1 MVEPMRVLQVFAQMN
16 RGGAETMIMNL
27 YRNIDRTKI
36 QFDFVVHTEEEC
48 IFDKEIRG
56 YGGRIYRI
64 PRYIGKNHFAY
75 KKAWVDFFKKYPNY
89 RIIHGHVRSTAS
101 IYLKI
106 AKENG
111 LITIAHSHNISSGKG
126 ISAQIKNILQ
136 NSIRHHADY
145 MFACSKLAGIWLF
158 GEEATK
164 SDGFYLFNN
173 AIESKK
179 FIFNSEIRNQ
189 MRDEL
194 DIKNKF
200 VVGHV
205 GRFHPQKNHE
215 FLLEIFNSIKQK
227 VENAVLLLVGDGEL
241 RNHILN
247 KAELMGIRDDVIYL
261 GVRSDISDIY
271 QAMDVFVFPSNYEG
285 LGIVAVEAQASGL
298 STFVS
303 SKVVPDE
310 AKVSPL
316 MHAISLK
323 KSADYWAKEI
333 INKSNSKRLNMQEN
347 IIRAKYDIDE
357 SVEWLTDFYLKVSNQ
372 HG

>member
-27 YRNIDRTKI
+27 YRNIDRSKI

-48 IFDKEIRG
+48 IFDKEIRK

-64 PRYIGKNHFAY
+64 PRYTGKNHFAY
-75 KKAWVDFFKKYPNY
+75 KKAWRKLLSEYPNY
-89 RIIHGHVRSTAS
+89 TIIHGHVRSTAS

-111 LITIAHSHNISSGKG
+111 LITIAHSHNISSGNG

-136 NSIRHHADY
+136 KSIRHHADY
-145 MFACSKLAGIWLF
+145 MFACSKLAGVWLF
-158 GEEATK
+158 GEVATK
-164 SDGFYLFNN
+164 SQRFYLFNN

-189 MRDEL
+189 MRDDLE
-194 DIKNKF
+194 IKDKF
-200 VVGHV
+200 VVGHI

-215 FLLEIFNSIKQK
+215 FLLEIFNCIKQR

-247 KAELMGIRDDVIYL
+247 KAESMGIRNDVIYL
-261 GVRSDISDIY
+261 GVRSDIPELY

-310 AKVSPL
+310 AKVSSL
-316 MHAISLK
+316 MHTISLK
-323 KSADYWAKEI
+323 RPADHWAEEI
-333 INKSNSKRLNMQEN
+333 ITKNNSNRLNMQES

-357 SVEWLTDFYLKVSNQ
+357 SVEWLTDFYVKVSNR
-372 HG
+372 HE